1 MTFSAG
7 SGTITPTFPAGLT
20 QLHVLLTNSHYYR
33 FESSGQVTTLQNG
46 DVTGI
51 QPISNR
57 AVVYVCE
64 DGILTIYDTALD
76 LGNQRQLQPQK
87 TQVTISGQVVDVK
100 QVDF

>member
-1 MTFSAG
+1 
-7 SGTITPTFPAGLT
+7 
-20 QLHVLLTNSHYYR
+20 
-33 FESSGQVTTLQNG
+33 
-46 DVTGI
+46 VTGI

-57 AVVYVCE
+57 DVVYVCE